1 MRRQQ
6 DLGTK
11 LYKDSPQ
18 VEFLEFKIIQIS
30 KASTEVSQ
38 SQGRHRLWS
47 DKDINMSSCL
57 PRMALCHF
65 CTFKQNSNTECR
77 KYFAVCCLENSKQRM
92 LHQGQ
97 ISLTGARFLNHG

>member
-1 MRRQQ
+1 MRRLQ

-18 VEFLEFKIIQIS
+18 VKFPEFKINQIS

-57 PRMALCHF
+57 PRMAPCHVPLNKTAIQNAGNTLLF
-65 CTFKQNSNTECR
+65 VVSKTVNNECCTRDIFR
-77 KYFAVCCLENSKQRM
+77 
-92 LHQGQ
+92 
-97 ISLTGARFLNHG
+97 